1 MVKILIFIK
10 MLFSSSV
17 NYTSDRCSPAW
28 GLIRADIL
36 SENLRE
42 VFVTVDCVFNHR
54 LLFLSLA
61 LFVYSVC
68 FEVT

>member
-10 MLFSSSV
+10 MLFSV

-28 GLIRADIL
+28 GLISADIL

-42 VFVTVDCVFNHR
+42 VFVTVDCVFNHK